1 MILHRYNLKGNAESM
16 RFGPHETAHTWEFEW
31 FYPINGE
38 LEDEDHR
45 IDHLKHLKKIGMCG
59 LPKPNDTCLIA
70 NLFLGHEP
78 LVVSKDKERPLLRKH
93 SNQKDKYLNARTSGI
108 EEVSRLVDFLKQHDE
123 YHFFMSTTGLLDEK
137 RRPVPNI
144 VTFSG
149 YHPPKRSYSLDS
161 SIKMEF
167 EGQLKS
173 EPIEGRAYQRSLENI
188 FKYFPFR
195 IKRK

>member
-1 MILHRYNLKGNAESM
+1 MILHRYNLKENAEPM
-16 RFGPHETAHTWEFEW
+16 RFGPHETIHTWEFEW
-31 FYPINGE
+31 FYPIQGE
-38 LEDEDHR
+38 LTDEDHR
-45 IDHLKHLKKIGMCG
+45 INHLKHLNKIGMCG
-59 LPKPNDTCLIA
+59 LPKPKDTCLIA

-78 LVVSKDKERPLLRKH
+78 LLVSKDKHKPLQRKH
-93 SNQKDKYLNARTSGI
+93 IDKTDKYLDARTSGI

-137 RRPVPNI
+137 RRPIPNI

-167 EGQLKS
+167 EG
-173 EPIEGRAYQRSLENI
+173 RVYQRSLEKV
-188 FKYFPFR
+188 FRYFPFV
-195 IKRK
+195 RK